1 MMILLAS
8 ATAAVPVLV
17 NVNMVGLKVAVN
29 PLWNSVF
36 LEADSQN
43 STRAKIK
50 EHRESRCSWRA
61 VQGSNLRPVVLEGR
75 FLSVVK
81 TGKFG
86 KVCAAHENRMGEIGQ
101 RCAFLAV
108 FGQVRGPVVAL
119 LWRFF
124 YQRSGGSR

>member
-1 MMILLAS
+1 MTLESASVTNTPSNTKIFQLTNGITEISTMMILLAS

-61 VQGSNLRPVVLEGR
+61 VQGSNLRPVVLETTA
-75 FLSVVK
+75 LPTELTTLAPESVARV
-81 TGKFG
+81 
-86 KVCAAHENRMGEIGQ
+86 
-101 RCAFLAV
+101 
-108 FGQVRGPVVAL
+108 
-119 LWRFF
+119 
-124 YQRSGGSR
+124 